1 MNFMFQLLRY
11 MIYDPLTSQEAQKTD
26 GVMLNGHTD
35 FNSVSTLFSQPIT
48 ALQILMPDGKWRYV
62 RVCSLV
68 YYYVYTYVTS

>member
-1 MNFMFQLLRY
+1 

-62 RVCSLV
+62 RVRISIKFLFPCRLKNSIAP
-68 YYYVYTYVTS
+68 